1 GIFLSGDLAQ
11 ADHVLDEKFKA
22 VLAKFS
28 QLRVGREAVPA
39 MIVGVD
45 GETCRN
51 ERIDGVGVAPHVFAH
66 PVSDLNN
73 AAGRAAAFPAGA
85 RDAQPVRAGQ
95 PEALYRTSPGGRS
108 Q

>member
-1 GIFLSGDLAQ
+1 MDQ
-11 ADHVLDEKFKA
+11 KFKA
-22 VLAKFS
+22 ALAQFS

-45 GETCRN
+45 SETCGN

-73 AAGRAAAFPAGA
+73 GAGRAPAVPAGA
-85 RDAQPVRAGQ
+85 RDAQSVGAGQ
-95 PEALYRTSPGGRS
+95 SESLYRN
-108 Q
+108 